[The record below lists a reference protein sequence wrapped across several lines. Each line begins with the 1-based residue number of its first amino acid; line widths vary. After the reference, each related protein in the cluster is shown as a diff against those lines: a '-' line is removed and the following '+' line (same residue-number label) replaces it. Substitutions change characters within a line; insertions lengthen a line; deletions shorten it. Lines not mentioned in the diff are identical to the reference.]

1 MTIFFLDW
9 VLFVLFANTKSI
21 SLEQSLLKVLNYN
34 KGLLSIIYT
43 IVMDWLLK
51 KIIHYWDLQKEIGN
65 NEQDAY

>member
-1 MTIFFLDW
+1 MTFFFLDW

-51 KIIHYWDLQKEIGN
+51 KIIHYWDLQKKNGN